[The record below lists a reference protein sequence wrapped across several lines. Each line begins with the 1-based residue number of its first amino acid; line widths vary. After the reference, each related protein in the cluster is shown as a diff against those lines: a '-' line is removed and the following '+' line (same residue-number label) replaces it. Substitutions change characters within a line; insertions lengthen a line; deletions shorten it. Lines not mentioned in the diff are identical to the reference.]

1 MTALR
6 ALAGR
11 FVAWFAAEGSP
22 GPLAFFRIGVAF
34 VALVRMAALW
44 PSLLDVFGQYG
55 FVQWAITRSNLDSYL
70 PHIGNVA
77 LLLQPLGVTADQTVY
92 GLAFL
97 DIAVLLAL
105 AAGWRTRACA
115 VAAFL
120 LDILFIHAA
129 GGLLYGADIFIHIA
143 FFYLVLMPS
152 GDAFSL
158 DVRAG
163 RRANRPSV
171 AAGLTRRV
179 LQLHLVIVYVSS
191 GIEKAMGP
199 QWWNGDA
206 IWRSVALPAFRGP
219 AFLTFDLS
227 ALANVPWIPLVSGWI
242 VLLVETGYG
251 LFIWR
256 RETRLFWLC
265 LTLGM
270 HLFIGV
276 FLGMALFAAIMTLL
290 NLAAFGPETLLDVA
304 AWRTRRRP
312 ASARESAAA

>member
-1 MTALR
+1 MNAPR
-6 ALAGR
+6 VLAGR
-11 FVAWFAAEGSP
+11 LASWLTAQDSP
-22 GPLAFFRIGVAF
+22 GPLAFFRVGLAG
-34 VALVRMAALW
+34 VALVLMAALW

-77 LLLQPLGVTADQTVY
+77 LLLKPLGVSADQTVW

-97 DIAVLLAL
+97 DVAVLAAL
-105 AAGWRTRACA
+105 AAGWHTRVCA
-115 VAAFL
+115 IAAFV

-143 FFYLVLMPS
+143 FFYLVFMPS

-163 RRANRPSV
+163 RRVNRPSV
-171 AAGLTRRV
+171 TAGLTRR
-179 LQLHLVIVYVSS
+179 LLKLHLVIVYVSS
-191 GIEKAMGP
+191 GIEKGMGA

-206 IWRSVALPAFRGP
+206 IWRSVVLPAFRRP
-219 AFLTFDLS
+219 AYLTIDLS
-227 ALANVPWIPLVSGWI
+227 SLAQVPWLPLASGWL

-251 LFIWR
+251 VFIWGR
-256 RETRLFWLC
+256 RTRLVWLC

-276 FLGMALFAAIMTLL
+276 FLGMALFAAIMSLL
-290 NLAAFGPETLLDVA
+290 NLAAFGPEALADIA
-304 AWRTRRRP
+304 AWRQRRASRAP
-312 ASARESAAA
+312 ASAAA

>member
-1 MTALR
+1 MNPLR
-6 ALAGR
+6 ALSGR
-11 FVAWFAAEGSP
+11 FLAWLTAEGSP
-22 GPLAFFRIGVAF
+22 RSLAFFRIGLAGI
-34 VALVRMAALW
+34 ALVRLAALW

-77 LLLQPLGVTADQTVY
+77 ILLKPLGVSADQTVRA
-92 GLAFL
+92 LAVL
-97 DIAVLLAL
+97 DIAVLAAL
-105 AAGWRTRACA
+105 AAGWHTRACA
-115 VAAFL
+115 LAAFL

-163 RRANRPSV
+163 RRVDRPSV
-171 AAGLTRRV
+171 AAGLTRRL
-179 LQLHLVIVYVSS
+179 LQLHLVVVYVSS
-191 GIEKAMGP
+191 GIEKAMGQ

-206 IWRSVALPAFRGP
+206 IWRSVALPAFRRP
-219 AFLTFDLS
+219 AYITLDLS
-227 ALANVPWIPLVSGWI
+227 AIATVPWLPLVSGWL

-251 LFIWR
+251 VFIWR
-256 RETRLFWLC
+256 RETRLVWLC

-290 NLAAFGPETLLDVA
+290 NLAAFGPEALGDIA
-304 AWRTRRRP
+304 AWRARR
-312 ASARESAAA
+312 SAAALGSAAA

>member
-1 MTALR
+1 MNPLR
-6 ALAGR
+6 ALSGR
-11 FVAWFAAEGSP
+11 FVAWLTAEDSAR
-22 GPLAFFRIGVAF
+22 PLAFFRVGLAF

-77 LLLQPLGVTADQTVY
+77 ILLKPLGVSADQTVRA
-92 GLAFL
+92 L
-97 DIAVLLAL
+97 AVLDVAVLAAL

-115 VAAFL
+115 LAAFL

-163 RRANRPSV
+163 RRVDRPSV
-171 AAGLTRRV
+171 SAGLTRRL
-179 LQLHLVIVYVSS
+179 LQLHLVVVYVSS

-206 IWRSVALPAFRGP
+206 IWRSIALPAFRRP
-219 AFLTFDLS
+219 AYLTLDLS
-227 ALANVPWIPLVSGWI
+227 AVANVPWLPLVSGWL

-251 LFIWR
+251 VFIWR
-256 RETRLFWLC
+256 RETRLVWLC

-290 NLAAFGPETLLDVA
+290 NLAAFGPEALGDIA
-304 AWRTRRRP
+304 AWRARRAATLGP
-312 ASARESAAA
+312 AAA

>member
-1 MTALR
+1 MTVLR
-6 ALAGR
+6 APLGR
-11 FVAWFAAEGSP
+11 LVAWLTAEDSP
-22 GPLAFFRIGVAF
+22 EALALFRIGLAC

-77 LLLQPLGVTADQTVY
+77 LLLQPLGVTADQTVRS
-92 GLAFL
+92 L
-97 DIAVLLAL
+97 AVLDVAVLVAL
-105 AAGWRTRACA
+105 AAGWHTRAAA
-115 VAAFL
+115 VAAFV
-120 LDILFIHAA
+120 LDVLFIHAA

-143 FFYLVLMPS
+143 FFYLVFMPS

-163 RRANRPSV
+163 RRVRRRSV
-171 AAGLTRRV
+171 AAGLTRRL
-179 LQLHLVIVYVSS
+179 LQLHVVIVYVSS
-191 GIEKAMGP
+191 GIEKGMGP

-219 AFLTFDLS
+219 ALATFDLTV
-227 ALANVPWIPLVSGWI
+227 LANVPWVPLASGWL

-251 LFIWR
+251 VFIWWR
-256 RETRLFWLC
+256 GTRLIWLC
-265 LTLGM
+265 LTIGM
-270 HLFIGV
+270 HVFIGV

-290 NLAAFGPETLLDVA
+290 NLAAFGPEALSDIA
-304 AWRTRRRP
+304 AWRLRR
-312 ASARESAAA
+312 ARAPGRAAA

>member
-6 ALAGR
+6 ALTGR
-11 FVAWFAAEGSP
+11 FVAWLAAEGSP
-22 GPLAFFRIGVAF
+22 GPLAFFRVGVAT

-77 LLLQPLGVTADQTVY
+77 LLLKPLGVSADQTVT
-92 GLAFL
+92 GLALL
-97 DIAVLLAL
+97 DVAVLLAL
-105 AAGWRTRACA
+105 AAGWHTRACA
-115 VAAFL
+115 IAAFA

-143 FFYLVLMPS
+143 FFYLVFMPS

-163 RRANRPSV
+163 RRPNRPSV
-171 AAGLTRRV
+171 AAGLTRRI

-219 AFLTFDLS
+219 AYLTFDLS
-227 ALANVPWIPLVSGWI
+227 ALANVPWVPLASGWL

-251 LFIWR
+251 AFIWWR
-256 RETRLFWLC
+256 GTRLVWLC

-276 FLGMALFAAIMTLL
+276 FLGMALFAAIMSLL
-290 NLAAFGPETLLDVA
+290 NLAAFGPEALRDVA
-304 AWRTRRRP
+304 AWRARR
-312 ASARESAAA
+312 SAAAIEPAAA